1 MTTEESNQLK
11 SLDDVEVEDVFY
23 KSNEYNR
30 LPQEAK
36 TKLFLLRKQRGD
48 DSSKGHS
55 SKKGKGNRKRG
66 RGNANDSGK
75 NSSRNA
81 IKKLKQR
88 IAALGTEKETDN
100 EKEVRRSQTAHRRK
114 VERVERKEERKS
126 SSINVLPLMTMMM
139 KNEG

>member
-1 MTTEESNQLK
+1 LTTEESNQLK

-88 IAALGTEKETDN
+88 IAALETEKETDN
-100 EKEVRRSQTAHRRK
+100 EKGSEDPT
-114 VERVERKEERKS
+114 S
-126 SSINVLPLMTMMM
+126 SSKKSGKGGKKGGKKVKFNQHSSSDGDDDD
-139 KNEG
+139 E